1 MSQVFERRLRAGAA
15 VGFGVLA
22 LALAACGGDG
32 DEPSGP
38 APAPASSSFPDPAG
52 KTVDQLLAEAGSGDD
67 IVASPAGAVFTPGDK
82 RFAFG
87 LFRLDRS
94 QVTDAEVAIYAQ
106 AEGDAEARGPFPAR
120 VESLKTE
127 PAYVAKTTA
136 DDPDAAK
143 VVYVSKVPFREKGEW
158 RLIAMV
164 RTEDGMVASRIPSV
178 VVKEQKDI
186 PGVGDPAPVVHT
198 PTVDDV
204 GSVAE
209 IDTRQPPSTMHE
221 HDLADVLGKQP
232 VVLLFATPA
241 LCVSRVC
248 GPVVDVAEQVKDD
261 YEDEGVAFIHMEIYE
276 DNVLDPENLRPQVEA
291 YGLFTEPWL
300 FVIDADGIVRERIE
314 GAFSVDELE
323 RAVERVLEPAN

>member
-1 MSQVFERRLRAGAA
+1 VRARAI
-15 VGFGVLA
+15 VGVGVLA

-32 DEPSGP
+32 EEGSGP
-38 APAPASSSFPDPAG
+38 TPAPASSSFPDPAG
-52 KTVDQLLAEAGSGDD
+52 RTIDELLAEAKPGDD
-67 IVASPAGAVFTPGDK
+67 IVASPAGAVFEPGDK

-87 LFRLDRS
+87 LFHLDRS

-106 AEGDAEARGPFPAR
+106 SRHDSEARGPFPAR
-120 VESLKTE
+120 VESLETE

-143 VVYVSKVPFREKGEW
+143 VVYVSKVPFKTAGEW

-164 RTEDGMVASRIPSV
+164 RTDDGVVAARVPSV
-178 VVKEQKDI
+178 VVKEQKGI
-186 PGVGDPAPVVHT
+186 PGVGEPAPVVHT
-198 PTVDDV
+198 PTADDV
-204 GSVAE
+204 GSLAE

-221 HDLADVLGKQP
+221 HDLADVLGEQP

-261 YEDEGVAFIHMEIYE
+261 YADEGVAFIHMEIYE
-276 DNVLDPENLRPQVEA
+276 DNVMDPENLRPQVKA

-300 FVIDADGIVRERIE
+300 FVIDAQGIVRERIE
-314 GAFSVDELE
+314 GAFSVSELE
-323 RAVERVLEPAN
+323 KAVERVLADAPAG